1 CFSRALYGTKGTG
14 CPPETMEM
22 TLKARKTSR
31 WRRGTSRNCPSPS
44 RLDQGPGL
52 GTDIDVPGGPK
63 TAGAGSTIYSPR
75 IADRPRSTMRLCSP
89 MKLTF
94 LIVGWLVFTGAALS
108 TSPDT
113 TRSIVLEDFEEDN
126 PGEPPA
132 RWRFFS
138 SRERA
143 FLPLGPF
150 MNPKEKFTVV
160 AEGGNKFV
168 RAYTA
173 GGTRFVRPSAA
184 AEAQRISLPSTDFDW
199 RLSEYPMLRWDWR
212 ARRLPEGARE
222 DKVNDSGGA
231 IYVSFSKRD
240 WLGRP
245 LSIKYV
251 YST

>member
-1 CFSRALYGTKGTG
+1 
-14 CPPETMEM
+14 
-22 TLKARKTSR
+22 
-31 WRRGTSRNCPSPS
+31 
-44 RLDQGPGL
+44 
-52 GTDIDVPGGPK
+52 
-63 TAGAGSTIYSPR
+63 
-75 IADRPRSTMRLCSP
+75 

-168 RAYTA
+168 RAYTE
-173 GGTRFVRPSAA
+173 G
-184 AEAQRISLPSTDFDW
+184 EAQRISLPSTDFDW

-251 YST
+251 YSTSLPEGTVVSTGNVKVLVASSGLDGTGRWVTVTRNVPEDYRRLFGGDPPDEPFTITLWSDSDNTRSTAEVDFDNIVVMSK